1 MGTQK
6 ITPCLW
12 VEKDAKAVV
21 AYYLSIF
28 KDGKLKDYRLFS
40 NMPTKS
46 VNIES
51 HG

>member
-28 KDGKLKDYRLFS
+28 KDGKLKDYRPGRNSREGNFHY
-40 NMPTKS
+40 
-46 VNIES
+46 VRF
-51 HG
+51 